1 MKIVVRL
8 WKQMR
13 LFQQIVSESF
23 HLHIMKEVSQQKQR
37 IFNICIFSS
46 EEGEIED
53 KDSFENMCT
62 ACISITRDSNSNIY
76 CIKHII

>member
-1 MKIVVRL
+1 M
-8 WKQMR
+8 Q
-13 LFQQIVSESF
+13 
-23 HLHIMKEVSQQKQR
+23 
-37 IFNICIFSS
+37 NIHYTCFSKL
-46 EEGEIED
+46 EIAFTIYIKEGEIED